1 MTVRKIAIANVAGGG
16 DIVLHVAARQAS
28 GLSVSKR
35 GRIHTRQCMR
45 HPRTAV
51 FWLRAPIFLR

>member
-1 MTVRKIAIANVAGGG
+1 MTVRKIAIANVAGAG

-35 GRIHTRQCMR
+35 GRRVEKPMVTNQSVSNQRS
-45 HPRTAV
+45 
-51 FWLRAPIFLR
+51 